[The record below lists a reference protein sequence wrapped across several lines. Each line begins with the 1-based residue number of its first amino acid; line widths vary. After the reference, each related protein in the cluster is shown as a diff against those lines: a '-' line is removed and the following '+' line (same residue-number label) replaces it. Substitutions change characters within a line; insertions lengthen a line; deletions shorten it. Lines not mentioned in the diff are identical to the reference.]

1 MKDTIL
7 VSSCFMGTPCR
18 YDGDS
23 RKVDWVAALA
33 EEYTLI
39 PVCPEVDGGLST
51 PRPRAERRGDQ
62 VVTEG
67 GKDVT
72 DAYRCG
78 GELAVEQA
86 LKSRC
91 KAAIMKAKSPSCGKG
106 LIYDGSFSGTLIPGD
121 GVTAALLKE
130 AGIPVFTEEEQEG
143 FFDFAYRSL
152 LGEEGEK

>member
-7 VSSCFMGTPCR
+7 VSRCLIGTPCR
-18 YDGDS
+18 YDGGS
-23 RKVDWVAALA
+23 RGVDWVAALA

-39 PVCPEVDGGLST
+39 SVCPEVDGGLPT

-72 DAYRCG
+72 AAYRRG

-91 KAAIMKAKSPSCGKG
+91 KAAILKAKSPSCGKG

-130 AGIPVFTEEEQEG
+130 AGIPVFTEEEQEA
-143 FFDFAYRSL
+143 FFTFLDTFQF
-152 LGEEGEK
+152 

>member
-1 MKDTIL
+1 
-7 VSSCFMGTPCR
+7 
-18 YDGDS
+18 DGDS

-39 PVCPEVDGGLST
+39 PVCPEVDGGLPT
-51 PRPRAERRGDQ
+51 PRPRAERRGEQ

-67 GKDVT
+67 GADVT
-72 DAYRCG
+72 AAYRRG

-91 KAAIMKAKSPSCGKG
+91 KGAILKAKSPSCGKG

-130 AGIPVFTEEEQEG
+130 AGIPVFTEEEQEA
-143 FFDFAYRSL
+143 FFTFLDTFQF
-152 LGEEGEK
+152 